1 MPRPVYVTTSIPYVN
16 AAPHLGY
23 ALELV
28 LADALARYNRLAG
41 APTRLQSGTDDN
53 ALKNVLA
60 AERQGVPVA
69 ALVDSHA
76 AEFERLPAALHVAGD
91 HFIRTSGNPAHQR
104 GAGAL
109 WRACAERGDLYR
121 REYRGLYCTGCECF
135 YTEDELADGR
145 CPIHGTVPELVD
157 EENWFFRLSRYEDDL
172 LRLFDSGRLRILPE
186 TRLREAR
193 SFVSRGLTDFS
204 VSRSQR
210 RARGWGVPV
219 PGDPGQVMYVW
230 FDALA
235 NYVSGLGYPAEGGLF
250 ETFWRGAGRRIH
262 VIGKDII
269 RFHAVYWPAMLL
281 SAGLPVPD
289 TILVHGFLQQRGA
302 KLAKSTGVLAD
313 PFEISE
319 RLGAEPLRYWLLRAV
334 GQGGDADWAE
344 ERAIDLRT
352 SDLANELGNLLQRTV
367 SMIRLY
373 CDGVVPE
380 PGAGL
385 QSPLEEAA
393 AGLPQRLQ
401 VAVADELDPQAAL
414 VAIWDVVRAAN
425 RHVNEAR
432 PWHLAR
438 SGERARLDCV
448 LAGLAETL
456 RIVAE
461 ALRPF
466 LPATAGAIAHQ
477 LGVTPAA
484 TGWLQSM
491 AWSGRAS
498 GATTLGDPVPLF
510 PRLP

>member
-28 LADALARYNRLAG
+28 LADAVARYHRLAG
-41 APTRLQSGTDDN
+41 APVRFQSGTDDN

-60 AERQGVPVA
+60 AERQGVAVA
-69 ALVDSHA
+69 DLVSGHA
-76 AEFERLPAALHVAGD
+76 SEFERLPAVLHVAGD
-91 HFIRTSGNPAHQR
+91 TFIRTSQNPAHAQ
-104 GAGAL
+104 GASAL
-109 WRACAERGDLYR
+109 WLACARRGDLYR
-121 REYRGLYCTGCECF
+121 RHYRGLYCTGCECF
-135 YTEDELADGR
+135 YTDHELTGGR
-145 CPIHGTVPELVD
+145 CPVHGTVPELVD
-157 EENWFFRLSRYEDDL
+157 EENWFFRLSRYGPDL
-172 LRLFDSGRLRILPE
+172 LRLFDSRRLRVVPE

-204 VSRSQR
+204 VSRTQR

-219 PGDPGQVMYVW
+219 PGDPDQVMYVW

-235 NYVSGLGYPAEGGLF
+235 NYISGLGYPAEQGLF
-250 ETFWRGAGRRIH
+250 PTFWREGRRVH

-289 TILVHGFLQQRGA
+289 AILVHGFLQQHGS

-313 PFEISE
+313 PFEIAG

-334 GQGGDADWAE
+334 GRGLDADWAE
-344 ERAIDLRT
+344 DRAVELRT

-367 SMIRLY
+367 TMVRLY
-373 CDGVVPE
+373 SGGVVPQ
-380 PGAGL
+380 PPAVSP
-385 QSPLEEAA
+385 SPLEATA
-393 AGLPQRLQ
+393 AGLPERIQT
-401 VAVADELDPQAAL
+401 AMAEELDPQAAL
-414 VAIWDVVRAAN
+414 VAIWDLVRAAN
-425 RHVNEAR
+425 RYVNDRR

-438 SGERARLDCV
+438 SGDRPRLDQV
-448 LAGLAETL
+448 LFELAETL

-466 LPATAGAIAHQ
+466 LPATAGAIALQ
-477 LGVTPAA
+477 LGITPAA
-484 TGWLQSM
+484 TGWLAAM
-491 AWSGRAS
+491 RWSDRAGGS
-498 GATTLGDPVPLF
+498 RVGDPIPLF